1 MKNILLILFF
11 SLSASF
17 VYAAPPSGEQLV
29 KERAQLNSAKADL
42 EEARK
47 KRDMAVAARWK
58 DREIAN
64 KERELF
70 NEKYREQKDKI
81 DALMSERAR
90 LLEDVRVAREDLS
103 QVKAA
108 GERSRSDFLALAL
121 TPDVLDGLTQLQ
133 EQGIP
138 FKMTDRI
145 ENMNRL
151 KKEIDLYR
159 DDPMRL
165 VRSVFS
171 VLEYELIFSREVE
184 LDTGDLIFDNSVK
197 RGQRL
202 RLGGLFAMQKSDSD
216 SSVAL
221 LLPVAGEKSRSFSW
235 QTNLKS
241 DVQTTIYSAF
251 ASVNDKEEFLIPVD
265 PLLSTTLSSELA
277 SQNKKTFK
285 ENAIQFFKD
294 GGILMYPIFALLI
307 LSILLIIERFIVI
320 SFKSYSKGTHDV
332 LKALES
338 NSIDEARRLSVKVKG
353 SIGSI
358 LRRGLEK
365 DYENREAAEKAIEEV
380 FAAETPSI
388 EKGLSSISVMASTAP
403 LLGLLGTVM
412 GMIELFEVIT
422 MHGTSDPKL
431 LAGGISIA
439 LITTQAGLMVAIPVQ
454 LLHTF
459 LSNRADRLTGK
470 MEKIGLVLLNRLWSK
485 G

>member
-221 LLPVAGEKSRSFSW
+221 LLPVAGEKGSSFSW
-235 QTNLKS
+235 QTNLIPG
-241 DVQTTIYSAF
+241 VQTSIYSAF

-277 SQNKKTFK
+277 SQNEKTFK

-439 LITTQAGLMVAIPVQ
+439 LITTQAGLMV
-454 LLHTF
+454 
-459 LSNRADRLTGK
+459 
-470 MEKIGLVLLNRLWSK
+470 
-485 G
+485 